1 MVENIQIYHFV
12 DIKNP
17 YTSTFLSDE
26 DMLILLKNQVI
37 SGQITYHSV
46 TLRSRNNLTIT
57 FHEAIDYKIDTEL
70 DVDVK
75 YLNYITQVY
84 NIKSNPGCSGPL
96 KLTYL
101 KLFSDLVKPLNDLK
115 TLENILFKQMDLQ
128 SARIGRDNQ
137 VFRPEILT
145 SVYQNKPIQNEED
158 CDRYISVGLVIKDD
172 KVLMIG
178 RGKNKPG
185 YVFPKGGCED
195 DEWPFSGLT
204 VLRETYEEA
213 GCICEIVEEDVTR
226 DYVLDTKGHKFFV
239 YKLKVI
245 EYLDDYPEGNKRNN
259 KRKWM
264 TFDEALNSLCN
275 MNLKAGKLK
284 LFVSI
289 LEYGFG
295 KFGESRV
302 SRGNFQ
308 KNIPA
313 ERKKKKNITT
323 TKRPKLKKQEKKLK
337 HQQEHKLTTQ
347 NTYWDNI

>member
-1 MVENIQIYHFV
+1 MADNIQIYHFI

-46 TLRSRNNLTIT
+46 TLRSRNNLTFT
-57 FHEAIDYKIDTEL
+57 FHEAIDYKIETEL
-70 DVDVK
+70 DVNIN

-84 NIKSNPGCSGPL
+84 NIKSNPDCTSPL

-128 SARIGRDNQ
+128 SARTGRDNQ
-137 VFRPEILT
+137 VFRPQILT
-145 SVYQNKPIQNEED
+145 NVHTDKPLKHEED
-158 CDRYISVGLVIKDD
+158 CDRYISVGLVINDD

-226 DYVLDTKGHKFFV
+226 NYVLDTKRHKFFV

-245 EYLDDYPEGNKRNN
+245 EYLDDYPERNKRNN
-259 KRKWM
+259 QRKWM
-264 TFDEALNSLCN
+264 TYDEALKSLHN
-275 MNLKAGKLK
+275 MNLQPGKLK

-295 KFGESRV
+295 KIGESRAHAE
-302 SRGNFQ
+302 NFQ
-308 KNIPA
+308 KHTPA
-313 ERKKKKNITT
+313 KQKKKNNHN
-323 TKRPKLKKQEKKLK
+323 KKAKVKK
-337 HQQEHKLTTQ
+337 HKKS
-347 NTYWDNI
+347 